1 MLIRLC
7 FMEEYIVNGK
17 PPIHGGYSIS
27 NRDSNGKPQTHLVHR
42 AAMVINGARDPGRVG
57 ASVTRTHSMM
67 SSSSSSHN
75 EIQISKE
82 FLLTLLTELSV
93 LVFQE
98 FGCQIRLFIHGGAV
112 MILHPNLSTSSSRRT
127 TRDINYLRRA
137 FGHEWRKR
145 RVYDAEERLQRCI
158 NAVAAKFRM
167 GTDWMNA
174 DPDVALPFAHST
186 QGQLYDPIYHDSKQ
200 PNNIDMNTVYR
211 SPGLVVISVTMF
223 WGVALKLVRYRKEDP
238 TDIVAML
245 RHGTKLN
252 GIQWTPDIMET
263 WIKTLCWPMG
273 YNTYKPQQAEELRN
287 RIHDAVHHL
296 LMSLENSPE
305 ESSHMALIPS
315 TVQSPPVS
323 STTRSPVLSS
333 LHTMSSSLA
342 PHPFS
347 QPPSPSSLHSIDMS
361 SHSVSPPVLS
371 SVHTMSSSLTPHPFS
386 QPPSASSLH
395 SIYLPSHSVS
405 PPAFIGERTRRS
417 STNFSRHQTFSPPI
431 PLTSTSSQSSHS
443 VSHPTSHSHPPSHSQ
458 SSFRMPEP
466 WPTHLPLI
474 IEPMMPLTST
484 SIQSSHTISHPTS
497 HFSPALALAKLF
509 PHAGALGNAYAI
521 ALLAHATHR
530 LLNGPA

>member
-1 MLIRLC
+1 
-7 FMEEYIVNGK
+7 
-17 PPIHGGYSIS
+17 
-27 NRDSNGKPQTHLVHR
+27 
-42 AAMVINGARDPGRVG
+42 
-57 ASVTRTHSMM
+57 M
-67 SSSSSSHN
+67 SSSPSSHN
-75 EIQISKE
+75 EIQLSKE

-112 MILHPNLSTSSSRRT
+112 MILHPNLSTSSCRRT
-127 TRDINYLRRA
+127 TRDIDYIRRA

-145 RVYDAEERLQRCI
+145 GVYDAEERLQRCI
-158 NAVAAKFRM
+158 NAVAAKFRI

-174 DPDVALPFAHST
+174 DPDVALPFAHNT

-200 PNNIDMNTVYR
+200 ANNIDMNTVYS

-223 WGVALKLVRYRKEDP
+223 WGVALKLVRYKKEDP

-252 GIQWTPDIMET
+252 GVQWTPRIMET

-296 LMSLENSPE
+296 QTSLENSPE

-315 TVQSPPVS
+315 TVRSPPVP
-323 STTRSPVLSS
+323 STTRSPPVLSS

-347 QPPSPSSLHSIDMS
+347 QPPSASSLHSIYMS
-361 SHSVSPPVLS
+361 SHSVSPP
-371 SVHTMSSSLTPHPFS
+371 
-386 QPPSASSLH
+386 
-395 SIYLPSHSVS
+395 
-405 PPAFIGERTRRS
+405 AFMGERTRRS
-417 STNFSRHQTFSPPI
+417 STNSSRHHTFSPPM
-431 PLTSTSSQSSHS
+431 PLTFTSSQSSHTI
-443 VSHPTSHSHPPSHSQ
+443 SHPTSHSQAHSISPHHPTSHPHLTSHSHPPSHSQ

-466 WPTHLPLI
+466 WATPLPLLFQ
-474 IEPMMPLTST
+474 PMP
-484 SIQSSHTISHPTS
+484 PTA
-497 HFSPALALAKLF
+497 F
-509 PHAGALGNAYAI
+509 
-521 ALLAHATHR
+521 
-530 LLNGPA
+530 